1 MMFWTSPRYS
11 IVATSGSGGTMPKK
25 ADSVASKGSTLYF
38 SASAQNSSL
47 SSATFSG

>member
-1 MMFWTSPRYS
+1 MTFWTSPRYS
-11 IVATSGSGGTMPKK
+11 TGTASGMGGRIPKK
-25 ADSVASKGSTLYF
+25 ADKVASRGSTLYF